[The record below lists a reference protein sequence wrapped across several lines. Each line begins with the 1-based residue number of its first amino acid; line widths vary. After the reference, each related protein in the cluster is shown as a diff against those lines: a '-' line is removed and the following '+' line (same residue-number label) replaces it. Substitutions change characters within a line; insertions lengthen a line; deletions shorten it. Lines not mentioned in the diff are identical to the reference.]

1 VVFADEDDAVTGLEE
16 AAFDE
21 DLCAQ
26 TLGQRL

>member
-1 VVFADEDDAVTGLEE
+1 VVFADEDEAVTGLEKS
-16 AAFDE
+16 AFDE